1 MDDSLITGQ
10 GKEMKVSDKVV
21 QRLRL
26 LIEQSNMQVG
36 ARLPA
41 ERKLCEELGVSR
53 SSLREAIQQLV
64 ASGVLVS
71 KVGAGN
77 YLQQLPANWS
87 QNLIVEPL
95 TNLMNQDPEYR
106 FDVQEARMVL
116 EGGTAWYAAQRATA
130 EDLANIRQCFEQI
143 NHFQMLGDDAQSAI
157 ADAKFHLAI
166 AEASHN
172 LVLIQMMRGLFDLL
186 QYNVMLGRR
195 KVYTTPR
202 HFEQLHDQHFQVMDA
217 IERQDPEA
225 ARKAV
230 CGHIEFVVQ
239 RVRLIDEE
247 EARRQRASRLNRT

>member
-1 MDDSLITGQ
+1 
-10 GKEMKVSDKVV
+10 MKVSDKVV

-26 LIEQSNMQVG
+26 LIEQSHLQVG

-41 ERKLCEELGVSR
+41 ERKLCEQLGVSR
-53 SSLREAIQQLV
+53 TSLREAIQQLS
-64 ASGVLVS
+64 ASGILHS
-71 KVGAGN
+71 RMGAGT

-87 QNLIVEPL
+87 QHNIVEPL
-95 TNLMNQDPEYR
+95 SNLIDQDPEYR
-106 FDVQEARMVL
+106 FDVQEARIVL

-130 EDLANIRQCFEQI
+130 VDLENIRKCYEQI
-143 NHFQMLGDDAQSAI
+143 NHFQAIGDDAQAAI
-157 ADAKFHLAI
+157 ADAQFHLAI

-172 LVLIQMMRGLFDLL
+172 LVLIQMMRSLFDLL

-195 KVYTTPR
+195 KVYTSPHR
-202 HFEQLHDQHFQVMDA
+202 FEQLHDQHLQVMNA

-239 RVRLIDEE
+239 QVRMIDEE